1 MFKPTTL
8 THKLAKG
15 SLFSDYR
22 AWRKFSN
29 HNKDA
34 GEGMAKYPP
43 PQFKLQRALIITKF
57 SRYEFEQMRYPK
69 LSREELEKRLRDR
82 GTDYEMLMYLHNLH
96 KDFERNVVHSFL
108 DVGCEVKVA
117 NRSSLSKEIMKW
129 ADLIVPVGGDGTF
142 LLAAG
147 RASPLFAQ
155 SQQKTP
161 IVGFNSDPQRSE
173 GRLMLPKYYTEN
185 TADAVARIKSGDFQW
200 MYRTRI
206 RTSILGNNGKIPE
219 STDLYRHTVTKMEQ
233 EKTEPEYLSKSW
245 ALRYKAKMKR
255 VLPYL
260 ALNEVFIGEQLS
272 ARVSH
277 LQLVINH
284 QDIDN
289 KTKCSGLCVS
299 TGTGS
304 TSWHTS
310 INRITTQQVEDL
322 VRILPIDEPGGGRPM
337 PAFDA
342 DAIATQYNQ
351 NLRFAPD
358 DPRLCYSIREQI
370 CVGVWPSP
378 KDFKA
383 RRFVNSLFVKSR
395 CIDANL
401 VIDGS
406 ISYPFNDGAKALLEV
421 HPEDALL
428 TISLD

>member
-1 MFKPTTL
+1 MFKSKTL
-8 THKLAKG
+8 TRQLTKEFRL
-15 SLFSDYR
+15 
-22 AWRKFSN
+22 WRKFSS
-29 HNKDA
+29 HNR
-34 GEGMAKYPP
+34 ESCVNPAKYPP

-57 SRYEFEQMRYPK
+57 SRYEFEQMRYPQ
-69 LSREELEKRLRDR
+69 LNREQLERKLRDR

-96 KDFERNVVHSFL
+96 KDFERNVVQSFL

-173 GRLMLPKYYTEN
+173 GRLMLPKHYTEN
-185 TADAVARIKSGDFQW
+185 TADAVAKIKSGDFQW

-206 RTSILGNNGKIPE
+206 RTSILGSNGKIPE

-233 EKTEPEYLSKSW
+233 EKTEPEYLSKAWS
-245 ALRYKAKMKR
+245 LRYKAKMKR

-284 QDIDN
+284 ENVDN

-310 INRITTQQVEDL
+310 INRITNQQVEDL
-322 VRILPIDEPGGGRPM
+322 VSILPIPEPKGGKPM

-342 DAIATQYNQ
+342 EEIANQYNQ

-358 DPRLCYSIREQI
+358 DPRICYSIREQI

-378 KDFKA
+378 RNFKA

>member
-1 MFKPTTL
+1 MFKSKNL
-8 THKLAKG
+8 THQLIRE
-15 SLFSDYR
+15 YR
-22 AWRKFSN
+22 AWRKFSS
-29 HNKDA
+29 HSK
-34 GEGMAKYPP
+34 GGMAKYPP
-43 PQFKLQRALIITKF
+43 PQFKLRRALIITKF
-57 SRYEFEQMRYPK
+57 SRYEFEQTRYPQ
-69 LSREELEKRLRDR
+69 LNREQLEKKLRDR
-82 GTDYEMLMYLHNLH
+82 GTDYEMLMFLHNLH
-96 KDFERNVVHSFL
+96 KDFERNVVQSFL

-117 NRSSLSKEIMKW
+117 NRVEFRSSLSKEIMKW

-173 GRLMLPKYYTEN
+173 GRLMLPKHYTEN
-185 TADAVARIKSGDFQW
+185 TKDAVAKIKSCDFQW

-206 RTSILGNNGKIPE
+206 RTSILGSNGKIPE

-233 EKTEPEYLSKSW
+233 EKTEPEYLSQIW
-245 ALRYKAKMKR
+245 ADRYKAKMKR

-284 QDIDN
+284 NDIDN

-322 VRILPIDEPGGGRPM
+322 VRIFPIPEPDGGKPM

-342 DAIATQYNQ
+342 DQIATEYNQ
-351 NLRFAPD
+351 SLRFAPD

-383 RRFVNSLFVKSR
+383 RCFVNSLFVKSR